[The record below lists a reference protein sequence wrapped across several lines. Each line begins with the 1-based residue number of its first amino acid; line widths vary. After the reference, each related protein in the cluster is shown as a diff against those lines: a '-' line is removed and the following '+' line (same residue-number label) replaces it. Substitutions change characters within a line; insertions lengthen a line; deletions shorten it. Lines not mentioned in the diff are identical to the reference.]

1 MESASDPVDDLRASI
16 ERTRAQLAATADAI
30 ARLTEQ
36 ARAEPE
42 PEPEPA
48 PDPEPE
54 PAPEPEARPTAN
66 LPVLY
71 RPAGDTRRAVAI
83 AGALAGALVV
93 AVRLGRRFLR

>member
-42 PEPEPA
+42 PEPA
-48 PDPEPE
+48 PEPEPE